1 MPLLQT
7 KIKARLLPGKY
18 PIHIN
23 SYKEFENEQGGY
35 IQLSISLPDR
45 DISQNF
51 FPSNLDYLGKSLRTQ
66 LGLAEDTEHG
76 LVEILDEATNADNL
90 FAVIS
95 YNNYGM
101 NLAFHEKPTVE
112 TAQEVDFS

>member
-1 MPLLQT
+1 MPLLNT

-35 IQLSISLPDR
+35 VQISVSLPDR
-45 DISQNF
+45 DILQNF
-51 FPSNLDYLGKSLRTQ
+51 FPSNLNYLGKSLRTQ
-66 LGLAEDTEHG
+66 MGLAEDEEHD
-76 LVEILDEATNADNL
+76 LVDILDQAMNSDKL

-95 YNNYGM
+95 YNDYGM
-101 NLAFHEKPTVE
+101 NLAFHEKVTVE
-112 TAQEVDFS
+112 TAEDVKF